1 MAHVSTD
8 ANAPKA
14 PKVKTSPSTRDD
26 SARARA
32 RDARRQ
38 RARMRENNG
47 ARARVSTRVSTRRR
61 RARRRGTHG
70 RPRSV
75 GRLDV
80 QKKSPVT
87 RPRATANGRERA
99 RETMRAIGE
108 VTKKIS
114 TRVVG
119 DDGRRRRGGGISN
132 VGSDGH
138 RLVDWCSRAR
148 ETTTTTTTTT
158 TTHVDAHTY
167 TYDSTH
173 VGIYTTHD
181 ARRRRRRRR
190 TTRDGGILERV
201 V

>member
-80 QKKSPVT
+80 QKKKSSHPT
-87 RPRATANGRERA
+87 RATANGRERA
-99 RETMRAIGE
+99 REYTRAIGE

-148 ETTTTTTTTT
+148 ETTTTTT
-158 TTHVDAHTY
+158 HVDAHTY

-181 ARRRRRRRR
+181 ARRRRRRR

>member
-14 PKVKTSPSTRDD
+14 PKVKTSPSTRACDG
-26 SARARA
+26 ARARA
-32 RDARRQ
+32 RDARQ

-80 QKKSPVT
+80 QKKKSSHPT
-87 RPRATANGRERA
+87 RATANGRERA

>member
-80 QKKSPVT
+80 QKKKSSHPT
-87 RPRATANGRERA
+87 RATANGRERA
-99 RETMRAIGE
+99 REYTRAIGE

-181 ARRRRRRRR
+181 ARRRRRRR
-190 TTRDGGILERV
+190 TPRDGGILERV

>member
-1 MAHVSTD
+1 
-8 ANAPKA
+8 
-14 PKVKTSPSTRDD
+14 
-26 SARARA
+26 
-32 RDARRQ
+32 
-38 RARMRENNG
+38 
-47 ARARVSTRVSTRRR
+47 
-61 RARRRGTHG
+61 
-70 RPRSV
+70 
-75 GRLDV
+75 
-80 QKKSPVT
+80 
-87 RPRATANGRERA
+87 
-99 RETMRAIGE
+99 MRAIGE

-181 ARRRRRRRR
+181 ARRRRRRR